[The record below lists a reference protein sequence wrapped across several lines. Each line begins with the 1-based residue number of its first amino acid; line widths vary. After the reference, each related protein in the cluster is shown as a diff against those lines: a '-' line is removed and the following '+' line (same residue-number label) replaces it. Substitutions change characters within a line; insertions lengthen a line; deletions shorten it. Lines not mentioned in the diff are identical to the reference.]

1 MDCVFV
7 VIGYNN
13 PQLTEACIG
22 SFRDAGHRIPVWLYD
37 NASSPE
43 LRQVATKFGVPYYR
57 SATNLGFAGGAN
69 LAIDWVLNAEDPA
82 ALCLVNNDVVVPRG
96 FAQALKPEL
105 ERFLEDAH
113 LAAMTPLLYTDANYT
128 TPENFGVLY
137 YRSGLAFQNRTG
149 RIDPRALLNGAFLFL
164 KSGVCRQLIAED
176 RAVFRE
182 SYFFNAE
189 DIELS
194 LRLLSR
200 SYTIHVNPNLR
211 VQHFGSQSAQYISM
225 TSFWLAWRNLVW
237 TMLITRSNL
246 ELLVDFPFIVAGQ
259 IVQIALASL
268 RGRPDLVGS
277 VAAQTWR
284 NREQLM
290 RSRRAFLAQKRSGFR
305 HYLKPGVFPLRQ
317 VVIAQHR

>member
-1 MDCVFV
+1 VDCIFV

-13 PQLTEACIG
+13 PQLTAACIE
-22 SFRDAGHRIPVWLYD
+22 SFRHVGRAIPVWLYD

-43 LRQVATKFGVPYYR
+43 LRQVATKLDVPYFR
-57 SATNLGFAGGAN
+57 SERNLGFAGGAN
-69 LAIDWVLNAEDPA
+69 LAIDWALNTENPRAV
-82 ALCLVNNDVVVPRG
+82 CLVNNDIVVSEA
-96 FAQALKPEL
+96 FAQSLEPEL
-105 ERFLEDAH
+105 EHFLVDPR
-113 LAAMTPLLYTDANYT
+113 LAAMTPLLYIDANYT

-149 RIDPRALLNGAFLFL
+149 RLDPRALLNGAFLFL

-200 SYTIHVNPNLR
+200 SYTIRVNPNLR
-211 VQHFGSQSAQYISM
+211 AQHFGSQSAQHISV
-225 TSFWLAWRNLVW
+225 TSFWLAWRNLLW
-237 TMLITRSNL
+237 TALITRSNP
-246 ELLVDFPFIVAGQ
+246 ELVVDFPFILAGQ
-259 IVQIALASL
+259 IVQLALASL

-277 VAAQTWR
+277 VVAQTWR

-290 RSRRAFLAQKRSGFR
+290 MSRRSFLAQRRSGFR
-305 HYLKPGVFPLRQ
+305 QFLKPGVFPLRQ
-317 VVIAQHR
+317 IAVAQYR